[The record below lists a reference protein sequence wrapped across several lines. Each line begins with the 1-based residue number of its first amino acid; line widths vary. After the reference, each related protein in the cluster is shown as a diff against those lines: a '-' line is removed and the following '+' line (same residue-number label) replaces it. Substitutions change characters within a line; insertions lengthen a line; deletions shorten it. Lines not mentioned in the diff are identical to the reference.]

1 MDLTAVQSMLFAIGY
16 VNQRQHY
23 NIRLIIN
30 KLLAADKLCL
40 CSAKYRFNC
49 SCIHL

>member
-1 MDLTAVQSMLFAIGY
+1 MLTRDSIITLG
-16 VNQRQHY
+16 
-23 NIRLIIN
+23 LLCIIN